1 MESGRN
7 QRGVVDRQVMRQN
20 QQNSN
25 AASQL
30 FRNQGESMNQLDEAN
45 RREIERVMRQ
55 ELDDYDGETC
65 DLDDEEDGNVR

>member
-7 QRGVVDRQVMRQN
+7 QRVVVDRQVMRQN
-20 QQNSN
+20 QQNLN
-25 AASQL
+25 ASSQL
-30 FRNQGESMNQLDEAN
+30 FGNQVGTINQFDEAN

-65 DLDDEEDGNVR
+65 DLDDEETDVR